1 MTCPSPQEEEEEEQ
15 AGSPAP
21 AAAAAPPA
29 AADKEAAAG
38 SSGGED
44 PSAPSTSAAAAGPGD
59 EGPASKRVKFS
70 KLGKDPGVATSF
82 LPDKDR
88 EMQEEELRQQ
98 LKRVGGRDMVL

>member
-15 AGSPAP
+15 AGPPAP

-44 PSAPSTSAAAAGPGD
+44 PSTSAAAAGPGD